1 MDRQRAVFGDQ
12 SYLEFEEQNR
22 GTRADILARQKPYI
36 AILSKVAEAV
46 GEGAPFV
53 DLGCGRGELL
63 ELASEAGLKM
73 RGFDHDPGMVAYCR
87 ARGLN
92 ATQKDIFKCLEETT
106 DGSLAGI
113 TAIQVIEHLPY
124 HRIVRL
130 VELAYQKL
138 RAGGCLILETI
149 NPFSVYAMRHFYTDP
164 SHIQPVPPT
173 TAAFLVKARGFVD
186 IRTLQLSPVENDPA
200 QAVLKKDPKLA
211 PLADFLFGYQDYAV
225 VATKP

>member
-1 MDRQRAVFGDQ
+1 M
-12 SYLEFEEQNR
+12 
-22 GTRADILARQKPYI
+22 
-36 AILSKVAEAV
+36 
-46 GEGAPFV
+46 
-53 DLGCGRGELL
+53 
-63 ELASEAGLKM
+63 
-73 RGFDHDPGMVAYCR
+73 
-87 ARGLN
+87 
-92 ATQKDIFKCLEETT
+92 
-106 DGSLAGI
+106 
-113 TAIQVIEHLPY
+113 IEHLPY

-130 VELAYQKL
+130 VELAFQKL

-200 QAVLKKDPKLA
+200 QAVLGKDPKLA